1 MKLMT
6 DCDCYICTT
15 PWNELT
21 EKEKRMA
28 CAPIH
33 GHPTFAGFILMA
45 IICTA
50 VILTLQHFIV

>member
-15 PWNELT
+15 PWNELS

-33 GHPTFAGFILMA
+33 GHPTLLGFSLMFILCGGFIWL
-45 IICTA
+45 
-50 VILTLQHFIV
+50 VLG